1 MGKFTIFDF
10 LKVRHDLEVI
20 GQLKA
25 PAISVPGVEKTVKS
39 SEIKYNTSGIGTKA
53 SVGITLPKGAIVTKV
68 VADVTQAFNAAT
80 TNVLTLGYSSDTDA
94 LMAAADITEGT
105 IGAYVKQRMDAPLGS
120 ASVVYAQYTQTG
132 TAATAGK
139 ATFYVTYIESL

>member
-25 PAISVPGVEKTVKS
+25 PAISVPGVEKTVKG

-53 SVGITLPKGAIVTKV
+53 KVGITLPKGAIVTKA
-68 VADVTQAFNAAT
+68 VADVTQAFNAGT

-94 LMAAADITEGT
+94 LMASADITEGT
-105 IGAYVKQRMDAPLGS
+105 IGAYVKQRMDAPLS
-120 ASVVYAQYTQTG
+120 AAADVYAQYTSTG
-132 TAATAGK
+132 TSPSAGK
-139 ATFYVTYIESL
+139 AVFYITYIESL